1 MPLLTRAALTA
12 LWHEFLRCCSALP
25 VSRSVCSSRS
35 THFSAFVR
43 QALIACGVPHPSSTR
58 PPANPS
64 RSFTLYTVHRT
75 PETSPPLPLPS
86 LASPGP
92 IPPPS
97 RPPSQPTPG
106 RATVRGD
113 RRGHLQEELTGPRAR
128 AGPRTRG
135 VKTNPRVHRPQ
146 WTLTSTLP
154 STTKT
159 VTAC

>member
-1 MPLLTRAALTA
+1 MLFSLPFGTSFFAAAPRYPRSQAFCVLRSLHALLRLRHRHVRHLLLAVSPTLVPSPPREPLPLFHT
-12 LWHEFLRCCSALP
+12 
-25 VSRSVCSSRS
+25 V
-35 THFSAFVR
+35 
-43 QALIACGVPHPSSTR
+43 
-58 PPANPS
+58 
-64 RSFTLYTVHRT
+64 YTVHRT
-75 PETSPPLPLPS
+75 PETSPPLPLPP

-97 RPPSQPTPG
+97 RPSPQPTPG

-113 RRGHLQEELTGPRAR
+113 RRDHLQEDLTGPR
-128 AGPRTRG
+128 GRG
-135 VKTNPRVHRPQ
+135 VKSIPRGPRPQ